1 MRVPTARRSDADGV
15 LLLFLQG
22 RSTQASLE
30 DFTGFA
36 TGRVLG
42 ARDA

>member
-1 MRVPTARRSDADGV
+1 M
-15 LLLFLQG
+15 LFLHG
-22 RSTQASLE
+22 RSMQASLE